1 MKRTIAF
8 AITIVTFCGL
18 TFAGSASV
26 SIVATVNG
34 EPITSYELEQRLLML
49 KDATNIE
56 ITEKTEKRIR
66 DDALQMLIDDS
77 LKQQVAGDGSVG
89 LKSAATAKANEL
101 IDASFAGDGKT
112 GVATLREIGID
123 PMTVQAKFVSD
134 LIWSDHL
141 QRIYSDKFA
150 ILDDKIDAEL
160 VRLEKNASSPQIKL
174 SEIVLTPAPNRNL
187 KQTLDLATQMV
198 AAIRKG
204 ANFNAIAQQYSG
216 AGSAK
221 QGGRVGWLVTDRLP
235 SLFIE
240 KLTATANGETTDPV
254 ELDGAIYIF
263 RKDGERKKGLADES
277 QTRIWLARAIL
288 PLPPDAT
295 NADRLEAGA
304 QIERDTAT
312 INSCD
317 RLEELN
323 ASYGSTAVARLNEMV
338 LGDLA
343 PQLQKL
349 LSTLEDNQA
358 SEPIAFAEGIASMM
372 VCRREKPE
380 LNLPSREEVR
390 RVQFDRLFGD
400 LSERHLV
407 RLRRSAVIDMRN

>member
-1 MKRTIAF
+1 MKQTIAF
-8 AITIVTFCGL
+8 AITLFVFCGL
-18 TFAGSASV
+18 TLVGLASV

-34 EPITSYELEQRLLML
+34 DPITSYELEQRILLL

-56 ITEKTEKRIR
+56 INDQTEKRIS

-77 LKQQVAGDGSVG
+77 LKQQVANNGSVG
-89 LKSAATAKANEL
+89 LKSAAIAKANEL
-101 IDASFAGDGKT
+101 IDASFAAEGKT
-112 GVATLREIGID
+112 GAATLREIGID
-123 PMTVQAKFVSD
+123 PMTVQSRFVSD

-150 ILDDKIDAEL
+150 GIEGKIDAEL
-160 VRLEKNASSPQIKL
+160 ARLKKNASKPQIKV
-174 SEIVLTPAPNRNL
+174 SEIVLTPAPNRDL
-187 KQTLDLATQMV
+187 KQTLNLATQMV

-221 QGGRVGWLVTDRLP
+221 QGGRVGWLVANRLP
-235 SLFIE
+235 PLFLDT
-240 KLTATANGETTDPV
+240 LTAIANGETTDPI

-277 QTRIWLARAIL
+277 QARIWLARALL
-288 PLPPDAT
+288 PLPADAT

-304 QIERDTAT
+304 RIERDTAA

-317 RLEELN
+317 KLVELNTSYGSNADARLEE
-323 ASYGSTAVARLNEMV
+323 MV
-338 LGDLA
+338 LADLA
-343 PQLQKL
+343 PQMQKL
-349 LSTLEDNQA
+349 VSTLGDNQA
-358 SEPIAFAEGIASMM
+358 SEPIAFAEGIAIMM
-372 VCRREKPE
+372 VCRRDKPQ

-390 RVQFDRLFGD
+390 RVQFNRLFGD
-400 LSERHLV
+400 LSERHMV
-407 RLRRSAVIDMRN
+407 RLRRSALIDMRN

>member
-1 MKRTIAF
+1 MKRSIAF
-8 AITIVTFCGL
+8 AITILMFCGL
-18 TFAGSASV
+18 PLAAWASV
-26 SIVATVNG
+26 NIVATVNG
-34 EPITSYELEQRLLML
+34 EPITSYELEQRILML

-56 ITEKTEKRIR
+56 INKQTEKRIS

-77 LKQQVAGDGSVG
+77 LKLQVASDDSGG
-89 LKSAATAKANEL
+89 LRSAAIAKANEL
-101 IDASFAGDGKT
+101 IDASFASEGKT
-112 GVATLREIGID
+112 GIATLREIGID
-123 PMTVQAKFVSD
+123 PMTVQSKFVSD

-141 QRIYSDKFA
+141 QRIYRDKFA
-150 ILDDKIDAEL
+150 SIDNKIDTEL
-160 VRLEKNASSPQIKL
+160 ARLEKNASSPQIKL

-187 KQTLDLATQMV
+187 KQTFDLAKQMV

-221 QGGRVGWLVTDRLP
+221 QGGRIGWLVTERLP
-235 SLFIE
+235 LSFIE
-240 KLTATANGETTDPV
+240 TLAAISNGETTDPI

-288 PLPPDAT
+288 PLPTDAT

-304 QIERDTAT
+304 RIERDAAN
-312 INSCD
+312 ISSCD
-317 RLEELN
+317 ELEELN
-323 ASYGSTAVARLNEMV
+323 ASYGSSALARLDELV
-338 LGDLA
+338 LADLA
-343 PQLQKL
+343 PQMQKL
-349 LSTLEDNQA
+349 VISLDDNQPSA
-358 SEPIAFAEGIASMM
+358 SIAFAEGIATMM
-372 VCRREKPE
+372 VCRRDKPE

>member
-8 AITIVTFCGL
+8 AITILTFCGL
-18 TFAGSASV
+18 TFAGWASV

-34 EPITSYELEQRLLML
+34 EPITSYELEQRILML

-56 ITEKTEKRIR
+56 ITEHTEKRIS

-77 LKQQVAGDGSVG
+77 LKQQVARDGSVG

-112 GVATLREIGID
+112 GAATLREIGID
-123 PMTVQAKFVSD
+123 PMTVQSKFVSD

-198 AAIRKG
+198 AAIQKG

-221 QGGRVGWLVTDRLP
+221 QGGRVGWLLADRLP

-240 KLTATANGETTDPV
+240 TLKATANGETTDPI

-263 RKDGERKKGLADES
+263 RKDGERKNGLADES
-277 QTRIWLARAIL
+277 QTRIWLARAMLSL
-288 PLPPDAT
+288 PADAT

-323 ASYGSTAVARLNEMV
+323 ASYGSAAVARLNEMV

-343 PQLQKL
+343 PQMQKL
-349 LSTLEDNQA
+349 VSTLADNQA
-358 SEPIAFAEGIASMM
+358 SEPIAFAEGIATMM

-390 RVQFDRLFGD
+390 RVQYDRLFGD

-407 RLRRSAVIDMRN
+407 RLRRGALIDMRN